1 MGREHGDCVPLST
14 IQSFTHG
21 ILYPALCVIGIVLL
35 ARRIRYSR
43 QRKYQ
48 LPERRQ
54 DSLRPSSPAEKS
66 GGDMSAGQGAAAP
79 CIRDPSHNVVT
90 TTAAAAAAAAATSS
104 FPSAC
109 DILQPLSQLTPLPSS
124 GHLAA
129 ILDRAKRQENSAN
142 EKPAS
147 GPGGDSGASAG
158 PSSDYSRPSTSE
170 TQASDLSGGGSDQ
183 SSYSGTRDL
192 LPPMAPTPTEWRP
205 VESLA
210 GYHSSSHDGYFD
222 GSKLS
227 GEPAGPRPPVQ
238 ESRHVVQLLH
248 DADEEGVRTWT
259 RLMVEYS

>member
-1 MGREHGDCVPLST
+1 MGREHGDCVPSPT

-21 ILYPALCVIGIVLL
+21 VLYPALCVIGIVLL
-35 ARRIRYSR
+35 ARRIRHHR

-48 LPERRQ
+48 LPEKRRQ
-54 DSLRPSSPAEKS
+54 DSLRSSSPPEKS
-66 GGDMSAGQGAAAP
+66 GGDMSASQGAAAP
-79 CIRDPSHNVVT
+79 CIKDPSHDVMT
-90 TTAAAAAAAAATSS
+90 TTAATSS

-129 ILDRAKRQENSAN
+129 ILGRAKQPTHPAN
-142 EKPAS
+142 EKPAGS
-147 GPGGDSGASAG
+147 PGGDPVASAG
-158 PSSDYSRPSTSE
+158 PSDHSRPSTSE

-183 SSYSGTRDL
+183 SSYSGPRDS

-205 VESLA
+205 VGSLA
-210 GYHSSSHDGYFD
+210 GYSSPSHDDHFD
-222 GSKLS
+222 ESELS

-238 ESRHVVQLLH
+238 KSRQVVQLLH
-248 DADEEGVRTWT
+248 DADEEGVRTWR

>member
-1 MGREHGDCVPLST
+1 MGREHGDCVPSST

-21 ILYPALCVIGIVLL
+21 VLYPALCVIGIVLL
-35 ARRIRYSR
+35 ARRIRHHR

-54 DSLRPSSPAEKS
+54 DSIRSTSLAEKS

-79 CIRDPSHNVVT
+79 YIRDPSHDVVT
-90 TTAAAAAAAAATSS
+90 TTAAATSS

-129 ILDRAKRQENSAN
+129 ILGRAKQPTHPAN
-142 EKPAS
+142 KKPTG
-147 GPGGDSGASAG
+147 GPGGDPGASAG

-183 SSYSGTRDL
+183 SSYSGTRDS

-205 VESLA
+205 VESPA
-210 GYHSSSHDGYFD
+210 GYYSSSHDDHFD
-222 GSKLS
+222 GSELS
-227 GEPAGPRPPVQ
+227 GEPVGPRPPVQ
-238 ESRHVVQLLH
+238 KSGQVAQLLH
-248 DADEEGVRTWT
+248 DADEEGVRTWR

>member
-1 MGREHGDCVPLST
+1 MGREHGDCVPSSS

-35 ARRIRYSR
+35 ARRIRHHR

-54 DSLRPSSPAEKS
+54 ESLRPLSPAEKS

-79 CIRDPSHNVVT
+79 CIRDPSHNALT
-90 TTAAAAAAAAATSS
+90 TTAATSS

-129 ILDRAKRQENSAN
+129 ILGRAKRQEHPAN
-142 EKPAS
+142 EKPGG
-147 GPGGDSGASAG
+147 GPGGESGASAG
-158 PSSDYSRPSTSE
+158 PSSDHSRPSTSE

-183 SSYSGTRDL
+183 SSYSGIGDS

-205 VESLA
+205 VGSLA
-210 GYHSSSHDGYFD
+210 GNYSSHDGYFD
-222 GSKLS
+222 GSELS
-227 GEPAGPRPPVQ
+227 GESAGPQPPVQ
-238 ESRHVVQLLH
+238 KSRQVVQLLH
-248 DADEEGVRTWT
+248 DADEEGVRTWR